1 MRKSSRART
10 KVFSVTDFA
19 LGLLYDI
26 DYKKDD
32 SGTVYTVRQVECTL
46 SATTAVIIIT
56 HQVLISCGSR
66 LRSRWSFAARCCS
79 YIYKLIHAIPLM

>member
-1 MRKSSRART
+1 MRKSSPART

-32 SGTVYTVRQVECTL
+32 SGTVYTARQVECRL
-46 SATTAVIIIT
+46 SASTEV
-56 HQVLISCGSR
+56 HFKMGKGS
-66 LRSRWSFAARCCS
+66 
-79 YIYKLIHAIPLM
+79 